1 MKFMEDRILKD
12 GQVRA
17 GNILKVDN
25 FLNHQLDVD
34 LLDEVGRAFYERF
47 KDRGITKILTVEASG
62 IAIACLTARYF
73 NVPVVFAKKSKSRNL
88 DGDLYKSVVH
98 SFTYNIDNTVTL
110 SKKYLDSSDTV
121 LLVDDFLAN
130 GKAMKGLTDICQQAG
145 AKIEGI
151 GIAIEKG
158 FQSGGQELRD
168 SGYEVFSLAIV
179 DSMEPDKDIVFRVQ
193 DE

>member
-179 DSMEPDKDIVFRVQ
+179 DSMEPDKDIVFRAQ